1 MPQCQTALVI
11 TQEMDIK
18 AVLNQSSR
26 AAFNAEHAVQC
37 EWDHNQFVVDNGMNN
52 IRAVVDST
60 KGLILLFHCRYPQY
74 IGVVESL
81 LTEFIAEQGLRTS
94 SYGA

>member
-11 TQEMDIK
+11 TKEMDIK
-18 AVLNQSSR
+18 AILNQLSR
-26 AAFNAEHAVQC
+26 ATFNAEHAVQC

-52 IRAVVDST
+52 IRAIIDSK
-60 KGLILLFHCRYPQY
+60 KGLILFHCRYPHY
-74 IGVVESL
+74 VGVVEGL
-81 LTEFIAEQGLRTS
+81 LTKFIAEQGLRTS